1 MSHYGTMFTIAKSRL
16 SKLVDR
22 NTSEADPRVD
32 GWLAPLPEPNL
43 EPNFVVRKMF
53 LFQNAGNGAVAKTP

>member
-53 LFQNAGNGAVAKTP
+53 LF